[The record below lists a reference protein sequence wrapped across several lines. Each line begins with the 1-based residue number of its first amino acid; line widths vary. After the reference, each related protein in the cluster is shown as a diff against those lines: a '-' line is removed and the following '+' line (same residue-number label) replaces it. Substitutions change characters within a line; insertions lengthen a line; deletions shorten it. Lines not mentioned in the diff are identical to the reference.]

1 MDVALSQMDT
11 LLHCTI
17 IFACLNAVLLHIE
30 LLVR

>member
-11 LLHCTI
+11 LLHCT